1 MIMPLE
7 TTDALTIGDM
17 AARSGLSEHTL
28 RYYERIGLI
37 RPIPRDTSSGH
48 RRYSPETAQLV
59 ESLAC
64 LRAAGLPLED
74 MRTFLALYARGPAAA
89 AEQKAL
95 IAAHKAT
102 IEKEIA
108 RQQWRVKYLDAKMA
122 YWEAVEAGD
131 AAAMARIMDTIP
143 RLAKDLNR

>member
-1 MIMPLE
+1 MLLE

-37 RPIPRDTSSGH
+37 QPIPRDNSSGH
-48 RRYSPETAQLV
+48 RRYSPETALLV

-74 MRTFLALYARGPAAA
+74 MRTFLALHARGNAAA

-95 IAAHKAT
+95 LTAHKAV
-102 IEKEIA
+102 IEKEIG
-108 RQQWRVKYLDAKMA
+108 RQQRRLKYLEAKVA
-122 YWEAVEAGD
+122 YWGAVEAGD
-131 AAAMARIMDTIP
+131 AAALVRIIDTMPEIV
-143 RLAKDLNR
+143 KELNR